1 MLSKGRFVSMNAA
14 VQTKYE
20 ILDLLSRNRAE
31 LRSLGVQEIGLFGSF
46 VRGEQRSDSDV
57 DLIVKFDLP
66 QKTFDNFMRVATF
79 LEDLLRRQVEIVTT
93 EALSPYIG
101 PHILREAEYVDLA
114 A

>member
-1 MLSKGRFVSMNAA
+1 VSTNAA
-14 VQTKYE
+14 VQTKHD
-20 ILDLLSRNRAE
+20 ILDLLSRNRAR

-46 VRGEQRSDSDV
+46 VRGEQHSDSDV
-57 DLIVKFDLP
+57 DLIVKFDLT
-66 QKTFDNFMRVATF
+66 QKTFDNFMFVATF
-79 LEDLLRRQVEIVTT
+79 LEDLLQRKVEIVTT